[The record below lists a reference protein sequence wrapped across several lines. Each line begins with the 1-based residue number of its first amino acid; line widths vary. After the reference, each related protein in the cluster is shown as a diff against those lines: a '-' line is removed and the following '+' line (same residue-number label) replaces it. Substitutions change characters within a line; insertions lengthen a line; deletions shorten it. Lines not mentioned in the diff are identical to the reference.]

1 MHHSWPSNS
10 VARLFILQNALAL
23 TSLKITFVV
32 RKRTSNDVESAA
44 ANRYPSQKGGEKTP
58 WRRLEIC
65 IGSLHDSSDGV
76 VFGDVDCFCVERKSA
91 QKHCGILPHPA
102 TGFDGWRCASRK

>member
-32 RKRTSNDVESAA
+32 RKRRSNDVESGA

-58 WRRLEIC
+58 WRQMAHCLGLRNDT
-65 IGSLHDSSDGV
+65 SFGV
-76 VFGDVDCFCVERKSA
+76 VVGAVDSFYVERKSA
-91 QKHCGILPHPA
+91 QKHGRILPRTAIRFHC
-102 TGFDGWRCASRK
+102 WR